1 MPAGRQHEG
10 LPSPAM
16 PGSEPRLRLLLSMF
30 AALALGTVVLSQALP
45 DRAPAVEEGA
55 ADRVAAA
62 FVGPLAEMYAV
73 ELVGRADAMVSGTST
88 TAMPLPWAPQPV
100 RLTAAD
106 EPPLTA
112 ATHALVM
119 DEASGAVLY
128 THGDPHEPSKP
139 ASLTKIVTAVVALEQ
154 GNLDEVVEV
163 DVDSHDMPGS
173 SLMGLRPGD
182 RFTLRDLLYGLMLPS
197 GNDAALAIGRHIAG
211 SDAAFVEEMNA
222 LVRRLGLR
230 DSHFAN
236 PHGLSAPEHYMSA
249 YDLAMISRFA
259 MTFPEFRK
267 VVAASHYDAS
277 GSRTIEM
284 RSLISGMIQ
293 WVPGVDGVKS
303 GFTYEAGRTM
313 VTSAVRDG
321 RRVFAVVL
329 NDETREVDSAALL
342 TWAFDTFEWNGTPA
356 PGQPAFVESPVESPT
371 VPGAPEDDA
380 PVEAARAD

>member
-1 MPAGRQHEG
+1 M
-10 LPSPAM
+10 
-16 PGSEPRLRLLLSMF
+16 RLLLSMF

-62 FVGPLAEMYAV
+62 FVGPLAELYAV
-73 ELVGRADAMVSGTST
+73 ELVGRADAMVSGTSA